1 MVWGYNEDAFKNVP
15 SSASGQDE
23 EGANPVPDMTND
35 GVSNRVAGLTCK
47 FTLSDHRDAV
57 TGLSAFQINNK
68 HYLVRIL
75 PLSPISLTDPV

>member
-15 SSASGQDE
+15 SSAPANE
-23 EGANPVPDMTND
+23 EEVLLDGGAIPDMTND

-57 TGLSAFQINNK
+57 TGLTAFQINNR
-68 HYLVRIL
+68 HYLVNVENR
-75 PLSPISLTDPV
+75 LS